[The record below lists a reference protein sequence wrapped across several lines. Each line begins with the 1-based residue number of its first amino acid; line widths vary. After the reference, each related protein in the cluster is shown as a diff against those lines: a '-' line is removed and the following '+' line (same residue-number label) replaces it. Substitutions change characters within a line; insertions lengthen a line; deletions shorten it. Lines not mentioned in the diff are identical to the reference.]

1 MLPATI
7 PGVVGI
13 VSMVLAVTTSPAVPR
28 ETTAAAG
35 ATARHG

>member
-1 MLPATI
+1 VLPATI

-13 VSMVLAVTTSPAVPR
+13 VSMVLAVTTSPAAPR